1 MVRDE
6 IVRVRRLLTL
16 MLVLLAFLTATLVAA
31 GSESLFLPLL
41 VLVVGASSLLFVDFL
56 EWFSLHHVLA
66 YLGMVLGTVL
76 ALADYF
82 VNAQTDTSK
91 QLYAIGSL
99 LIYPELVIMLQRKS
113 LRLFEQM
120 AIFLLLEIIVAALL
134 NDNVL
139 FGVLLAPIVMLWVAS
154 LLLFTRYAALI
165 QLAPDL
171 DKPTPRVIELI
182 AAALRNARSRRRS
195 VPAKMLDVIQPAG
208 AKAPSPRL
216 TILIG
221 QAAPMGVV
229 SLVFAGLYFYLL
241 PRAAI
246 DVESFSIAPRTGL
259 SDTMQLG
266 TMRRLLQDN
275 TPVMRLSLRNASTGD
290 PYRLTNPPYI
300 RSTVVSRYFRTNA
313 NTTSFESSDQG
324 QQLSSLLE
332 PLNAVRY
339 PRDAVAGDQV
349 LADFEITVPDGSML
363 PCIAPMTNSNRDLAF
378 MSVFS
383 FEWRMIDKRADHFPH
398 RNKLHYELLTSGFRH
413 GQEWPVLPDYRR
425 MRNKPSRN
433 VHSKL
438 LASLSKLRTEKIYYS
453 SKWID
458 ALLERVK
465 KQSPQAN
472 TPIKLAKAVEL
483 YLAESGEF
491 SYSLSMQ
498 TSSEKYMDPIEDF
511 IVNQKRGHCQYFA
524 AALTMTLRH
533 LGVPTRIV
541 LGYHPLEYNEI
552 GDYFTIRRRDAH
564 AWVEAYFEPE
574 ELKEIGLYTPELGEF
589 GGWLRLDPTPA
600 GQGSN
605 AGSDLRTQ
613 SDQGIDYVNRVWS
626 DYVLNG
632 RQRAEENSMYGP
644 LGESTKQTY
653 DRISEFVKE
662 MIKQASNT
670 KLAGGAINR
679 ENWFS
684 WPVAVMIMLL
694 GIGLVLLW
702 RLMPWLP
709 RLAPQLAR
717 KLGLRQSADDIRQ
730 QFFKHCLRLLRKA
743 GFQRGASQTV
753 QEYTGQAADQLE
765 QNQRWLS
772 ADQHLSLLTDAYYQ
786 VRFSHNKTL
795 DAAQV
800 ERITEAL
807 DEMEAKLTKNRN
819 PTR

>member
-1 MVRDE
+1 MVRNE

-16 MLVLLAFLTATLVAA
+16 MLVLLAFLTSALVAT

-41 VLVVGASSLLFVDFL
+41 VFVVGASSLLFVDFF

-66 YLGMVLGTVL
+66 YFGMVLGTII

-82 VNAQTDTSK
+82 LNAQNDTSK

-99 LIYPELVIMLQRKS
+99 LIYPGLVIMLQRKN

-171 DKPTPRVIELI
+171 DKPTPRVFELI
-182 AAALRNARSRRRS
+182 AEALRNVRSRHK
-195 VPAKMLDVIQPAG
+195 VTPAKMLDVIQPEG
-208 AKAPSPRL
+208 AKAQSPGL
-216 TILIG
+216 MILIG
-221 QAAPMGVV
+221 QATPIGIV
-229 SLVFAGLYFYLL
+229 SIVFAGLYFYLL

-246 DVESFSIAPRTGL
+246 DVESFSVAPRTGL

-266 TMRRLLQDN
+266 SMRRLLQDS
-275 TPVMRLSLRNASTGD
+275 TPVMRLTLRNADTGQ
-290 PYRLTNPPYI
+290 PYRLTDPPYI
-300 RSTVVSRYFRTNA
+300 RSTVVSRYFRNAA

-324 QQLSSLLE
+324 QQSSYLLE
-332 PLNAVRY
+332 PLNSVRY

-349 LADFEITVPDGSML
+349 LADFEIMVPDGSML
-363 PCIAPMTNSNRDLAF
+363 PCIAPMTNSNRELSF

-398 RNKLHYELLTSGFRH
+398 RQKLHYELLTTGFRQ
-413 GQEWPVLPDYRR
+413 GQEWPILPDYRR

-433 VHSKL
+433 VHYKL
-438 LASLSKLRTEKIYYS
+438 LSSLAKLRTEKVYYS
-453 SKWID
+453 SVWIED
-458 ALLERVK
+458 LLVRVK
-465 KQSPQAN
+465 KKSPEA
-472 TPIKLAKAVEL
+472 TSPIQLAKAVEM

-491 SYSLSMQ
+491 TYSLAPQ
-498 TSSEKYMDPIEDF
+498 TSSQNYTDPIEDF

-541 LGYHPLEYNEI
+541 LGYHPLEYNEL

-564 AWVEAYFEPE
+564 AWVEAYFSAE
-574 ELKEIGLYTPELGEF
+574 ELKEVGLYTPELGEF

-605 AGSDLRTQ
+605 AGTELRTQ
-613 SDQGIDYVNRVWS
+613 SDQGMDYVNRVWS

-632 RQRAEENSMYGP
+632 RQRAEESSMYGP

-653 DRISEFVKE
+653 DRISAFVKE
-662 MIKQASNT
+662 MIRQAGEK
-670 KLAGGAINR
+670 KLAGGAIDR
-679 ENWFS
+679 ESWFS
-684 WPVAVMIMLL
+684 WPVAVLVLML
-694 GIGLVLLW
+694 GGGAVLLW
-702 RLMPWLP
+702 RLIPWLP
-709 RLAPQLAR
+709 RWAPQLAR
-717 KLGLRQSADDIRQ
+717 KLGLRQSAEDIRQ
-730 QFFKHCLRLLRKA
+730 QFFKQCLRLLRRA

-753 QEYTGQAADQLE
+753 REYTGGAADQLE
-765 QNQRWLS
+765 QNQRWPD
-772 ADQHLSLLTDAYYQ
+772 ADRQLDLLTSAYYQ
-786 VRFSHNKTL
+786 VRFSKNKAL
-795 DAAQV
+795 DTEVV
-800 ERITEAL
+800 ERIGRAL
-807 DEMEAKLTKNRN
+807 DEMEERLAKK
-819 PTR
+819 

>member
-16 MLVLLAFLTATLVAA
+16 MLVLLAFLTATLVAT
-31 GSESLFLPLL
+31 GSESFFLPLL
-41 VLVVGASSLLFVDFL
+41 VLVVGTSSLLFVDFF

-66 YLGMVLGTVL
+66 YFGMVLGTVV

-82 VNAQTDTSK
+82 LNAQTDTAK

-113 LRLFEQM
+113 LRLFEQL

-139 FGVLLAPIVMLWVAS
+139 FGVLLAPIVLLWVAS

-182 AAALRNARSRRRS
+182 AEAVRKVRRNK
-195 VPAKMLDVIQPAG
+195 AKVSQMLDVIQPEG
-208 AKAPSPRL
+208 SKTTSPGL
-216 TILIG
+216 LILIG
-221 QAAPMGVV
+221 QAAPIGIV
-229 SLVFAGLYFYLL
+229 SIVFAGLYFYLL

-246 DVESFSIAPRTGL
+246 DVESFSVAPRTGL

-266 TMRRLLQDN
+266 TMSRLLQDK
-275 TPVMRLSLRNASTGD
+275 TPVMRVSLRQAGNGE
-290 PYRLTNPPYI
+290 PYRLTDPPYI
-300 RSTVVSRYFRTNA
+300 RSTVVSRYFSTKG

-324 QQLSSLLE
+324 QQMSNLLE
-332 PLNAVRY
+332 SLNSVRY
-339 PRDAVAGDQV
+339 PRDAVAGDPV
-349 LADFEITVPDGSML
+349 LADFEIMVPDGSML
-363 PCIAPMTNSNRDLAF
+363 PCIAPMTNYNKELSF

-398 RNKLHYELLTSGFRH
+398 RSKLHYELLTTAFRH

-425 MRNKPSRN
+425 MRNRPSRN
-433 VHSKL
+433 VHNTL
-438 LASLSKLRTEKIYYS
+438 LASLSKVRTEKGPYS

-465 KQSPQAN
+465 ESSPNADS
-472 TPIKLAKAVEL
+472 PIKLAKAVEQ

-491 SYSLSMQ
+491 SYSLAPRV
-498 TSSEKYMDPIEDF
+498 TRDGGMDPIEDF

-564 AWVEAYFEPE
+564 AWVEAYFEADQ
-574 ELKEIGLYTPELGEF
+574 LKEIGLYTPDLGEM

-605 AGSDLRTQ
+605 AGTELRAQ
-613 SDQGIDYVNRVWS
+613 SDQGMDYVNRVWS

-632 RQRAEENSMYGP
+632 RQRAEDSSMYGP

-653 DRISEFVKE
+653 DGISSFVKE
-662 MIKQASNT
+662 LIKQASNRRFM
-670 KLAGGAINR
+670 GGAIDR
-679 ENWFS
+679 ESWFS
-684 WPVAVMIMLL
+684 WPVALLIML
-694 GIGLVLLW
+694 IATALVLIW
-702 RLMPWLP
+702 RLIPWLP
-709 RLAPQLAR
+709 RWAPQLAR

-730 QFFKHCLRLLRKA
+730 QFFKQCLRLLRKA
-743 GFQRGASQTV
+743 GFSRGSSQTIR
-753 QEYTGQAADQLE
+753 EYTGAAADELE
-765 QNQRWLS
+765 QQQRWAN
-772 ADQHLSLLTDAYYQ
+772 ADKQLALLTSAYYQ
-786 VRFSHNKTL
+786 VRFSDNKLL
-795 DAAQV
+795 DGETV
-800 ERITEAL
+800 ERIGRAL
-807 DEMEAKLTKNRN
+807 EEMEEQIL
-819 PTR
+819 

>member
-6 IVRVRRLLTL
+6 IIRVRRLLTV
-16 MLVLLAFLTATLVAA
+16 MLVALAFLTATLVAS

-41 VLVVGASSLLFVDFL
+41 VLVVGASSLLFVDFF

-66 YLGMVLGTVL
+66 YIGMVMGTVI

-82 VNAQTDTSK
+82 MYAQTDTSK

-99 LIYPELVIMLQRKS
+99 LIYPELVIMLQRKNM
-113 LRLFEQM
+113 RLFEQM

-182 AAALRNARSRRRS
+182 AAALRNVRGRRKAS
-195 VPAKMLDVIQPAG
+195 PTKMLDVIQPEG
-208 AKAPSPRL
+208 AKAPSPSMM
-216 TILIG
+216 ILVG
-221 QAAPMGVV
+221 QAGPIGIV
-229 SLVFAGLYFYLL
+229 SIVFAGLYFYLL

-246 DVESFSIAPRTGL
+246 DMESFSMAPRTGL

-266 TMRRLLQDN
+266 SMGRLLQDK
-275 TPVMRLSLRNASTGD
+275 TPVMRVALRHAETGEPYKLSD
-290 PYRLTNPPYI
+290 PPYI
-300 RSTVVSRYFRTNA
+300 RSTVVSRYFRTTG
-313 NTTSFESSDQG
+313 NTTSFEASEQG
-324 QQLSSLLE
+324 PQLSTLLE
-332 PLNAVRY
+332 PLNSVRY
-339 PRDAVAGDQV
+339 PRDAVAGDAV
-349 LADFEITVPDGSML
+349 LADFEIMVPDGSML
-363 PCIAPMTNSNRDLAF
+363 PCIAPMTNPNRELSF

-398 RNKLHYELLTSGFRH
+398 RNKLHYELLTTGFRH

-425 MRNKPSRN
+425 MRNKPGRN

-438 LASLSKLRTEKIYYS
+438 LASLAKLRTEKVYYS
-453 SKWID
+453 SQWID
-458 ALLERVK
+458 DLLERVK
-465 KQSPQAN
+465 QRTPSA
-472 TPIKLAKAVEL
+472 TSPIKLAKAVEM

-491 SYSLSMQ
+491 SYSLSTQ
-498 TSSEKYMDPIEDF
+498 TSGQTYMDPIEDF

-541 LGYHPLEYNEI
+541 MGYHPLEYNEI

-564 AWVEAYFEPE
+564 AWVEAYFEAD

-589 GGWLRLDPTPA
+589 GGWLRLDPTPE

-605 AGSDLRTQ
+605 AGGELRAQ
-613 SDQGIDYVNRVWS
+613 SDQGMDYVNRVWS

-653 DRISEFVKE
+653 DRLSEIVKQ
-662 MIKQASNT
+662 MINQASQRR
-670 KLAGGAINR
+670 LVGSGIDR
-679 ENWFS
+679 SSWFS
-684 WPVAVMIMLL
+684 WPVAVLIMLL
-694 GIGLVLLW
+694 GAGTVLAW
-702 RLMPWLP
+702 RLIPWLP
-709 RLAPQLAR
+709 RWAPQLAR
-717 KLGLRQSADDIRQ
+717 KLGLRQSPDDIRQ
-730 QFFKHCLRLLRKA
+730 QFFKQCLRLLRRA
-743 GFQRGASQTV
+743 GFTRGSSQTV
-753 QEYTGQAADQLE
+753 QEYTGDVAEQLADKGRWEGADQP
-765 QNQRWLS
+765 
-772 ADQHLSLLTDAYYQ
+772 LSLLTSAYYQ
-786 VRFSHNKTL
+786 VRFSNNKTL
-795 DAAQV
+795 DAAVVQ
-800 ERITEAL
+800 RIGDAL
-807 DEMEAKLTKNRN
+807 EEMEKRLVK
-819 PTR
+819 

>member
-41 VLVVGASSLLFVDFL
+41 VLVVGTSSLLFVDFF
-56 EWFSLHHVLA
+56 EWFSLHHILA
-66 YLGMVLGTVL
+66 YFGMVLGTAL

-82 VNAQTDTSK
+82 LNAQTDTSK

-171 DKPTPRVIELI
+171 DKPTPRAIELVIEV
-182 AAALRNARSRRRS
+182 LRNVRARHKPVTS
-195 VPAKMLDVIQPAG
+195 KMLDVIQPAG
-208 AKAPSPRL
+208 AKTSTPGL
-216 TILIG
+216 MILVS
-221 QAAPMGVV
+221 QAAPIGVV

-246 DVESFSIAPRTGL
+246 DVESFSVAPRTGL

-266 TMRRLLQDN
+266 SMGRLLQDK
-275 TPVMRLSLRNASTGD
+275 TPVMRLTLRDAQNGQ
-290 PYRLTNPPYI
+290 PYRLMDPPYI
-300 RSTVVSRYFRTNA
+300 RSTVVSRYFRTGA
-313 NTTSFESSDQG
+313 NTTSFEGADQST
-324 QQLSSLLE
+324 QLSNLLE
-332 PLNAVRY
+332 PLNAVKY
-339 PRDAVAGDQV
+339 PKDAVAGDPV
-349 LADFEITVPDGSML
+349 LADFEILVPDGSML
-363 PCIAPMTNSNRDLAF
+363 PCIAPMTNSNKELSF

-383 FEWRMIDKRADHFPH
+383 FEWRMIDKRADHFPQ
-398 RNKLHYELLTSGFRH
+398 RSKLHYELLTTGFRQ

-425 MRNKPSRN
+425 MRNRPSRN
-433 VHSKL
+433 THNKL
-438 LASLSKLRTEKIYYS
+438 LASLSRLHTEKVYYS

-458 ALLERVK
+458 DLLMKVK
-465 KQSPQAN
+465 GQTPEAT
-472 TPIKLAKAVEL
+472 TPIKMAKALEN
-483 YLAESGEF
+483 YFAESGEF
-491 SYSLSMQ
+491 SYSLAHR
-498 TSSEKYMDPIEDF
+498 TSSPNYMDPIEDF
-511 IVNQKRGHCQYFA
+511 VVNQKRGHCQYFA
-524 AALTMTLRH
+524 AALTMALRH

-541 LGYHPLEYNEI
+541 MGYHPLEYNEL

-564 AWVEAYFEPE
+564 AWVEAYFEAD

-605 AGSDLRTQ
+605 AGTDLRTQ
-613 SDQGIDYVNRVWS
+613 SDQGMDFVNRVWS

-644 LGESTKQTY
+644 LGVSTKQTY
-653 DRISEFVKE
+653 DRFKEIIKE
-662 MIKQASNT
+662 MIKQASEK
-670 KLAGGAINR
+670 KLVGGAIDR
-679 ENWFS
+679 KSWFS
-684 WPVAVMIMLL
+684 WPMAVLIMLTA
-694 GIGLVLLW
+694 IGMFLVW
-702 RLMPWLP
+702 RIIPVLP
-709 RLAPQLAR
+709 RWAPQLAR

-730 QFFKHCLRLLRKA
+730 QFFKQCLRLLRKA
-743 GFQRGASQTV
+743 GFNRPASQTI
-753 QEYTGQAADQLE
+753 QEYTGAAAGKLE
-765 QNQRWLS
+765 SSDRWPN
-772 ADQHLSLLTDAYYQ
+772 ADRQLSLLTSAYYQ
-786 VRFSHNKTL
+786 VRFSDNRTL
-795 DAAQV
+795 DGELV
-800 ERITEAL
+800 ERIGQAL
-807 DEMEAKLTKNRN
+807 EEMEDRI
-819 PTR
+819 R